1 MNLGRVKLEGSRL
14 KEFKIKREYEDKL
27 FEKYNL
33 LCGIDEVGR
42 GCLFGDVV
50 SAAVI
55 LPKDSNILGI
65 NDSKK
70 LTEKKREKLYIEILN
85 EAIAVGIGRV
95 EVEIIDK
102 INIKNA
108 AKLSMLKAINNL
120 RDRENKIIRPDYLLV
135 DAEHLEIDIPQLDIV
150 KGDENSYT
158 IAAASIVAKVYRDNL
173 CKKWD
178 ELYPNYGIKKHKGYA
193 TKYHREALKSYGPSE
208 MHRKSFL
215 NNLEKW

>member
-1 MNLGRVKLEGSRL
+1 M
-14 KEFKIKREYEDKL
+14 KEFKIKREYEDLLFKNYKL
-27 FEKYNL
+27 I
-33 LCGIDEVGR
+33 CGIDEVGR

-55 LPKDSNILGI
+55 LPMDSNISGI

-70 LTEKKREKLYIEILN
+70 LTEKKRENLYLEILKD
-85 EAIAVGIGRV
+85 AIAIGIGRV
-95 EVEIIDK
+95 DPEIIDK

-108 AKLSMLKAINNL
+108 AKLSMIRAISNL
-120 RDRENKIIRPDYLLV
+120 RDRDNNEVIPDHLLV
-135 DAEHLEIDIPQLDIV
+135 DAEKLDIDIPQLDII

-178 ELYPNYGIKKHKGYA
+178 KLYPNYGIKKHKGYA
-193 TKYHREALKSYGPSE
+193 TKYHREALKAYGPSD
-208 MHRKSFL
+208 MHRRSFL